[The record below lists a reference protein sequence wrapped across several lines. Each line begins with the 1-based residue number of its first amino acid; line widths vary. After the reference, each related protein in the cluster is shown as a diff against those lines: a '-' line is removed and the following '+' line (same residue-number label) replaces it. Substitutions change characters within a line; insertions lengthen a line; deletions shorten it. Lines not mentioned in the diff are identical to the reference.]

1 MRCVGGVLIS
11 LSQAVSVKMDK
22 PLKSVTDG

>member
-1 MRCVGGVLIS
+1 MRRVGGVLIS
-11 LSQAVSVKMDK
+11 LSQAVSLKMDK